1 MNAFITLNKSSLLL
15 DEPVY
20 SSERGNFK
28 TNLIHITFPRA
39 NLFEIEY

>member
-1 MNAFITLNKSSLLL
+1 MNAFITLNESSLLL

-28 TNLIHITFPRA
+28 TKFDSYNLTPSKFI
-39 NLFEIEY
+39 